1 VRAVGA
7 IEVVLF
13 DLGGV
18 LIDFNGVGAMRELAG
33 IDDEDEAWRRWLS
46 CRWVRDFERGACS
59 IEAFSDGV
67 VADWALPI
75 DGPAFATAFS
85 GWVGD
90 ELPGAGRLVAETQAA
105 VPVGCLSNSNALHWE
120 HRARWPFLEELDFR
134 FLSFQLGV
142 LKPDRDLFERVAEL
156 LPVDRAAVLFLDD
169 NQINVDG
176 AVEAGFQAARTRGVT
191 EARSALESTGV
202 LPTR

>member
-1 VRAVGA
+1 MSYVRE

-18 LIDFNGVGAMRELAG
+18 LIDFNGIGAMRQFAA
-33 IDDEDEAWRRWLS
+33 IDDEDEVWRRWLS
-46 CRWVRDFERGACS
+46 CRWVRDFERGGCS
-59 IEAFSDGV
+59 VEAFSDGIV
-67 VADWALPI
+67 EDWALPI
-75 DGPAFATAFS
+75 DGPAFAAEFA

-90 ELPGAGRLVAETQAA
+90 ELAGAGRLVAETRAV

-120 HRARWPFLEELDFR
+120 RRARWPFLEALDFR

-142 LKPDRDLFERVAEL
+142 LKPDRDLFERVADL
-156 LPVDRAAVLFLDD
+156 LPVDRASVLFLDD

-176 AVEAGFQAARTRGVT
+176 AVDAGFQAARTRGVE
-191 EARSALESTGV
+191 EARSALESAGV
-202 LPTR
+202 LPAR